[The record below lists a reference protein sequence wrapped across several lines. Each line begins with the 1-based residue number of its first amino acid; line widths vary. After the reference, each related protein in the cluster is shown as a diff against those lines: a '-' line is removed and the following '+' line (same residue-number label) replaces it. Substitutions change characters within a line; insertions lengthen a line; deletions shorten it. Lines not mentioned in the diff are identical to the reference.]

1 MSRDR
6 LTGLWQKSITWRPS
20 LGADRIQRQQYE
32 AADSTELRKLASSSS
47 GLTQDTSYRP
57 HSPTFTHAS
66 EAAPSETD
74 KSSRIVQ
81 TATRY
86 RSGWR
91 FGAINCAI
99 WASIVFLINLTVT
112 IWGSVH
118 NKTSGSILF
127 EGDCERVRKLNTGLH
142 FLINLL
148 STVLLSSSNYS
159 MQCLSA
165 PTRKEIDDAHAKRI
179 WLDIGVPSIR

>member
-6 LTGLWQKSITWRPS
+6 LTGLWQKSKTWVPP
-20 LGADRIQRQQYE
+20 LGASRIQRQQYE
-32 AADSTELRKLASSSS
+32 AADSMELRKLASSSS

-57 HSPTFTHAS
+57 HSPTFTYAS
-66 EAAPSETD
+66 EAAPNEAD
-74 KSSRIVQ
+74 KSSLLIQ
-81 TATRY
+81 TANRY

-99 WASIVFLINLTVT
+99 WASVVFLINFTVT

-118 NKTSGSILF
+118 NKTKGDVLF

-142 FLINLL
+142 LLINLL
-148 STVLLSSSNYS
+148 STVLLSSSNYC

-165 PTRKEIDDAHAKRI
+165 PTRREIDDSHAKRI